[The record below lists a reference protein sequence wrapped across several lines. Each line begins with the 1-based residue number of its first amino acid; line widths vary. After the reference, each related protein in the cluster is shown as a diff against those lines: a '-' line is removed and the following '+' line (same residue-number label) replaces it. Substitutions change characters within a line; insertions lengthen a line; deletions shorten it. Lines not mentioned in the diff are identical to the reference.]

1 LIPFARQEIGRS
13 VADHRKRNQPL
24 KLLFALDLK
33 CHDPGH
39 QRDGIK
45 LADHRFYIGEASR
58 DWVQRRKV
66 ARYRRDKSAE
76 AAAISI

>member
-13 VADHRKRNQPL
+13 VADHGKRNQPL